1 MDSPQRAFADAI
13 ETDGW
18 AVTGPVVDD
27 GTLSSLRDAVSG
39 AALDGRGGARNLLEN
54 ARVRALAVSPPMRL
68 LASSVLG
75 PQCFAVRALLFDKT
89 PGTNWKVIWHQ
100 DLTIASERRVEVPGF
115 GPWTEKEGVPHV
127 QPPAE
132 VLDAMLAVRLH
143 LDPCGP
149 TNGPVRVISGS
160 HRVGRLSA
168 EAIDELR
175 SLRAPEVCVVETGGV
190 LAFRPLLLHASS
202 PSQQPGH
209 RRVIHIEYAACELPS
224 PLAWHRRVA

>member
-132 VLDAMLAVRLH
+132 VLDAMLAVR
-143 LDPCGP
+143 P
-149 TNGPVRVISGS
+149 R
-160 HRVGRLSA
+160 R
-168 EAIDELR
+168 
-175 SLRAPEVCVVETGGV
+175 
-190 LAFRPLLLHASS
+190 RPNN
-202 PSQQPGH
+202 PDT
-209 RRVIHIEYAACELPS
+209 AA
-224 PLAWHRRVA
+224 